1 MELKN
6 EIAGIERQA
15 SQNIN
20 EDKTKVEFKEEDL
33 EGLPSGIIETLEKVE
48 GKEGYRYISM
58 KYPEILPALRL
69 CKNEQTR
76 EKLNFAKASQCQEQN
91 VPLLEELVGKR
102 HELAL
107 ALGYSSISEYIL
119 SIRMAKDPKTV

>member
-1 MELKN
+1 
-6 EIAGIERQA
+6 
-15 SQNIN
+15 
-20 EDKTKVEFKEEDL
+20 
-33 EGLPSGIIETLEKVE
+33 
-48 GKEGYRYISM
+48 
-58 KYPEILPALRL
+58 
-69 CKNEQTR
+69 
-76 EKLNFAKASQCQEQN
+76 

>member
-33 EGLPSGIIETLEKVE
+33 EGLPSGIIETLEKVS
-48 GKEGYRYISM
+48 GKEGYRYVSM

-69 CKNEQTR
+69 CKNE
-76 EKLNFAKASQCQEQN
+76 
-91 VPLLEELVGKR
+91 
-102 HELAL
+102 
-107 ALGYSSISEYIL
+107 
-119 SIRMAKDPKTV
+119 